1 MVNGKSSRGSPKKT
15 AASSNRQPP
24 VVVKE
29 DVPEEPAGHNGE
41 AQHEGEEDGTVP
53 SDVNVVTTGFDLFV
67 GDNVMPIL
75 NSQPGEFFSVLT
87 LTIFC
92 P

>member
-1 MVNGKSSRGSPKKT
+1 MPSYDSDTEPESQAGSPVKTRKKMVNGKSSRGSPKKT

-41 AQHEGEEDGTVP
+41 AQHEGEEDGAVP
-53 SDVNVVTTGFDLFV
+53 SDVNVVIDPFIG
-67 GDNVMPIL
+67 G
-75 NSQPGEFFSVLT
+75 
-87 LTIFC
+87 
-92 P
+92 